1 MPKFEANM
9 NYILPSPPSSMKRCS
24 KSTTVKF
31 NWRGHQTC
39 PTVVSLK
46 GRLHQKL
53 QSQSALS
60 CEIVQ
65 IHSLFR
71 HGFIKK
77 LK

>member
-1 MPKFEANM
+1 MLVIGIFYLLER
-9 NYILPSPPSSMKRCS
+9 SS
-24 KSTTVKF
+24 
-31 NWRGHQTC
+31 

-46 GRLHQKL
+46 GRLSQKL
-53 QSQSALS
+53 QSKSTIA

-77 LK
+77 TRNHNLAE